1 MSPTQKLEEVHAE
14 AAIQWMVEINSGEMS
29 ESQVRAFEAWLRTD
43 HANEV
48 AWVRLQEGLM
58 PCGIAA
64 RSGTMGHDVLSKRL
78 AAGRQS
84 RRTFIA
90 GLAGLIGVGTI
101 GSGIADRFV
110 PLGNIL
116 ADRFTSTGGQETVAL
131 ADGSELVL
139 ASRSAINIVYETG
152 LRAVQLLDGE
162 VLVRAAPRA
171 TPFEIRAGSMALET
185 FGGTFLVEDRA
196 ERLAATGVEG
206 SGRIRHA
213 PGKPESIAPGDMV
226 EFTGGYRR
234 WRKVDI
240 EAATAWLEGLLVAK
254 DSDLLAITT
263 RLQRYFSGIIQ
274 VDPSIA
280 DLRATG
286 VFSLRHPEAAL
297 DALAESLNLSLTRV
311 SRLWIKLGPAG
322 RGAA

>member
-1 MSPTQKLEEVHAE
+1 MSPTQQFEDAHAE
-14 AAIQWMVEINSGEMS
+14 AAIQWMVEMNSGEMS
-29 ESQVRAFEAWLRTD
+29 EIQVRAFETWLKTD
-43 HANEV
+43 HANET
-48 AWVRLQEGLM
+48 AWIRLQEGLM

-64 RSGTMGHDVLSKRL
+64 RNGMMGHDVLTRRL
-78 AAGRQS
+78 AAGRQN

-90 GLAGLIGVGTI
+90 GLASLIGVGTI

-116 ADRFTSTGGQETVAL
+116 ADRFTRTGGQETVAL

-139 ASRSAINIVYETG
+139 ASRTAINIVYETG

-162 VLVRAAPRA
+162 VLVRAASRA

-185 FGGTFLVEDRA
+185 FGGTFLVEGRA
-196 ERLAATGVEG
+196 ERLAVTGVEG
-206 SGRIRHA
+206 SGRVRHV
-213 PGKPESIAPGDMV
+213 PGGHEPVASGDMV
-226 EFTGGYRR
+226 EFAGGHRR
-234 WRKVDI
+234 RRKVDI

-263 RLQRYFSGIIQ
+263 QLQRYFSGIIQ
-274 VDPSIA
+274 VDPAIA

-286 VFSLRHPEAAL
+286 VFSLRNPEAAL
-297 DALAESLNLSLTRV
+297 DALAESLDLSLTRV